1 MQVLKDYKNELCLQL
16 YITWDDQSRGLSHQ
30 RSESWVVASHFL
42 CDLINLV
49 NLPAPNSSV
58 EGSSISSSERSKKFF
73 ELVLLTCPG
82 GGGGRRLVL
91 DINRG
96 EITCLIIKVIINIE
110 RNLFCSF

>member
-1 MQVLKDYKNELCLQL
+1 M
-16 YITWDDQSRGLSHQ
+16 SHQ

-58 EGSSISSSERSKKFF
+58 EGSSISSSERSKKLF
-73 ELVLLTCPG
+73 ELVLLTGAGG
-82 GGGGRRLVL
+82 GGGGRRLIL

-96 EITCLIIKVIINIE
+96 EITCLTIKVIINME

>member
-1 MQVLKDYKNELCLQL
+1 MLTTVHNV
-16 YITWDDQSRGLSHQ
+16 G

-73 ELVLLTCPG
+73 ELVLLTGPG
-82 GGGGRRLVL
+82 GGGSETSFRHKQRRNNML
-91 DINRG
+91 NY
-96 EITCLIIKVIINIE
+96 
-110 RNLFCSF
+110 